1 LKNANEEAIENLQRS
16 NSETVGIL
24 HNMLTELQG
33 INSGINRLA
42 DAMITLAQGKQIKQ
56 NFFQK
61 NLWTGQF

>member
-1 LKNANEEAIENLQRS
+1 LKNASEEAIENLQRS

-42 DAMITLAQGKQIKQ
+42 DAMITLAQGR
-56 NFFQK
+56 
-61 NLWTGQF
+61 LT